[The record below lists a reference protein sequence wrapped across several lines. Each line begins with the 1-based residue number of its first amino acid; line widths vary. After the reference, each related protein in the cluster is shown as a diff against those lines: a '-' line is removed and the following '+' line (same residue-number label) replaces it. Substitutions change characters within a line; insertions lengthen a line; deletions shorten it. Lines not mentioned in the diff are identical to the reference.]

1 MLCEAGNFLYIHA
14 DDEHNRLRAYVHN
27 QMRVCIDLS
36 LSLSLSHSLSLCA
49 CVKAAGAVHSTSTL
63 ERRATCRA

>member
-36 LSLSLSHSLSLCA
+36 LSLSLSVSIT
-49 CVKAAGAVHSTSTL
+49 AVT
-63 ERRATCRA
+63 

>member
-27 QMRVCIDLS
+27 QMRVCIDIS
-36 LSLSLSHSLSLCA
+36 LSLSLSRSQRLYKVFPTNSKDNT
-49 CVKAAGAVHSTSTL
+49 VK
-63 ERRATCRA
+63 